1 MTQPFTPHDLRR
13 TAATLAG
20 DLGFDDA
27 WIAKC
32 LDHGDEIEV
41 VFEPDQDI
49 SERVIFPV
57 TGSQS
62 NGIEDARY
70 RDKAER
76 ARSKFV
82 ELQVLIDSLDRA
94 ISGEEGI
101 SATS

>member
-1 MTQPFTPHDLRR
+1 LIGGTSGVR
-13 TAATLAG
+13 T
-20 DLGFDDA
+20 
-27 WIAKC
+27 I
-32 LDHGDEIEV
+32 GDEIEV
-41 VFEPDQDI
+41 VFELDQDI

-82 ELQVLIDSLDRA
+82 ELQVLIDALDRA

-101 SATS
+101 SATN

>member
-1 MTQPFTPHDLRR
+1 LIGGTSGVR
-13 TAATLAG
+13 T
-20 DLGFDDA
+20 
-27 WIAKC
+27 I
-32 LDHGDEIEV
+32 GDEIEV
-41 VFEPDQDI
+41 VFELDQDI

-62 NGIEDARY
+62 DGIADARY

-82 ELQVLIDSLDRA
+82 ELQVLIDSLDRT
-94 ISGEEGI
+94 SGEEGI